1 MKCHWRNETFIPSSV
16 CWEHTWL
23 VIKVVCLKKLNLNLS
38 PLHCTDKEK
47 CFGNQ
52 WLPVIFWN
60 HLLWIYSG
68 ESLSAFCNPP
78 FGLRST
84 WKKYYIHQ
92 LYTTAA
98 KVKIFMRNTVRTDFS
113 FTTCF
118 LFVFVYVIPVLPS
131 KFKQGF
137 RGVCFC
143 ILTDTLGDFIMIPLM

>member
-1 MKCHWRNETFIPSSV
+1 MSQEVEPQPQP
-16 CWEHTWL
+16 L
-23 VIKVVCLKKLNLNLS
+23 
-38 PLHCTDKEK
+38 LHCTDKEK
-47 CFGNQ
+47 CFCNQ

-98 KVKIFMRNTVRTDFS
+98 KVKIFMRNTVKTDFS

-143 ILTDTLGDFIMIPLM
+143 ILTDTLGVFLLWFHSCRLMSLMTLFVYRLYICIILLPV

>member
-1 MKCHWRNETFIPSSV
+1 MKH
-16 CWEHTWL
+16 
-23 VIKVVCLKKLNLNLS
+23 LS
-38 PLHCTDKEK
+38 PAVFVGSTLDWWLNWYVSSSWTSTLLHCTDKEK

-52 WLPVIFWN
+52 WLPVIFSN

-98 KVKIFMRNTVRTDFS
+98 KVKIFMRNTVKTDFS

-118 LFVFVYVIPVLPS
+118 LFAFVYVIPVLPS